1 MRPRII
7 GIPVVLCLLAVS
19 ACGPGS
25 GTSSSVDVPAA
36 VTSTPTSAPSP
47 SDGPLTADY
56 LPGLPATIRVPAAA
70 GPAPLVVLVPGGGW
84 ASADPSGLQPLADVL
99 NRQGATTVTIT
110 YSTTSMGAQ
119 FPQPV
124 DDVACALR
132 WSAAQASDLGHR
144 PTSVIVVGHSA
155 GGHLATLVALS
166 GERFGGGCP
175 WPRVALDGV
184 VGLAGVYD
192 TTWAIGSL
200 DRFFGGSTDPELLA
214 EGSPLAWAQSSEAIP
229 SGLRVLLVHGDADG
243 VVPLEQTRLL
253 ADALRG
259 SRADVSV
266 VVMDGQDHD
275 TVYRADVAGPEIR
288 EWMGLP

>member
-1 MRPRII
+1 MRPQIL
-7 GIPVVLCLLAVS
+7 GIPGVLCLLALG
-19 ACGPGS
+19 ACGTGS
-25 GTSSSVDVPAA
+25 DDSSSVVDSRASRPAA
-36 VTSTPTSAPSP
+36 TQSPT
-47 SDGPLTADY
+47 DGPLTEEY

-84 ASADPSGLQPLADVL
+84 ASADPAGLQPLADQL
-99 NRQGATTVTIT
+99 TRQGATTVTIT

-124 DDVACALR
+124 DDVARALR
-132 WSAAQASDLGHR
+132 WSAARATALGHS
-144 PTSVIVVGHSA
+144 PSSVVVVGHSA
-155 GGHLATLVALS
+155 GAHLATLVALS

-175 WPRVALDGV
+175 WPRTELDGV

-192 TTWAIGSL
+192 TTWAVGSL

-214 EGSPLAWAQSSEAIP
+214 EGSPLAWAQTSKAIP
-229 SGLRVLLVHGDADG
+229 PGLRVLLVHGDADG

-259 SRADVSV
+259 TRADVSV
-266 VVMDGQDHD
+266 VVLEGQDHD
-275 TVYRADVAGPEIR
+275 TVYRADVAGPVIR
-288 EWMGLP
+288 DWMGLP

>member
-1 MRPRII
+1 MR

-19 ACGPGS
+19 ACGS
-25 GTSSSVDVPAA
+25 GPDASAPPADA
-36 VTSTPTSAPSP
+36 TATTPTATQAPSE
-47 SDGPLTADY
+47 GPFTADY

-84 ASADPSGLQPLADVL
+84 ASADPAGLQPLAEVL
-99 NRQGATTVTIT
+99 ARQGATTVTIT

-132 WSAAQASDLGHR
+132 WSAARSADLGHS
-144 PTSVIVVGHSA
+144 PSSVILIGHSA

-166 GERFGGGCP
+166 GERFGGTCP
-175 WPRVALDGV
+175 WPRVEIDGV

-214 EGSPLAWAQSSEAIP
+214 EGSPLAWAQASEAIP

-259 SRADVSV
+259 TQADVSV
-266 VVMDGQDHD
+266 VVLEGQDHD
-275 TVYRADVAGPEIR
+275 TVYRADVAGPVITD
-288 EWMGLP
+288 WMGLP